1 MLERLLGAAAGG
13 AALGEAVLFF
23 GCRRADQDF
32 LYGEQLQ
39 AWARD
44 GHLTLFTAFS
54 RQQVGRPRG
63 PPRRCS
69 RPPWCLPP
77 SCIRAVHAW
86 RSAAAAAGVLV
97 ACMRMRLRGFGWHAP
112 LPCSGRPWYTCW
124 GRGRRPVCREAGRHK
139 VPAAAWGVGAERE
152 RAARRQARKVYVQ
165 DRVRESGDLL
175 WRLLATGAHVYVCGD
190 AAGMAPAVEQAL
202 LDVIARAQGSGRPA
216 AQQLL
221 QQLADAGR
229 YQRDVWF

>member
-1 MLERLLGAAAGG
+1 MLERLLGEAAGG

-54 RQQVGRPRG
+54 RQQVGA
-63 PPRRCS
+63 PPLQSALVMHAFSFTRVVRA
-69 RPPWCLPP
+69 WC
-77 SCIRAVHAW
+77 
-86 RSAAAAAGVLV
+86 SAAAAPGVCV
-97 ACMRMRLRGFGWHAP
+97 ACMQVRLCRFGWRAKACSFAWPHLACMLGHRPAP
-112 LPCSGRPWYTCW
+112 RLPGGGQAQGARSGAAH
-124 GRGRRPVCREAGRHK
+124 GRRA
-139 VPAAAWGVGAERE
+139 
-152 RAARRQARKVYVQ
+152 RARRARRQARKVYVQ

-175 WRLLATGAHVYVCGD
+175 WRLLAAGAHVYVCGD

-202 LDVIARAQGSGRPA
+202 LDVVARAQGSGRPA
-216 AQQLL
+216 AERFLRR
-221 QQLADAGR
+221 LADAGR